1 MIIKSFEIRKI
12 NQNKSNIILIY
23 GENEGL
29 KNNILDNLIK
39 DKNNIFKYEEKDI
52 LDNNNEAS
60 TNKIKIN
67 INTEYKKTINSKNA
81 TGAAASYELVSK
93 TLIDIT
99 KNNKTDKLMVVKRF
113 IIDKN
118 DNSVDQNN
126 YERTIKETFA
136 SSIVE
141 QLRFKINSLEWLL
154 NPSRLEK

>member
-1 MIIKSFEIRKI
+1 MKKTF
-12 NQNKSNIILIY
+12 L
-23 GENEGL
+23 
-29 KNNILDNLIK
+29 
-39 DKNNIFKYEEKDI
+39 NIFIIFFLNSCGFSPIYLQEKNMDYDI
-52 LDNNNEAS
+52 QIENVEGDRLINNLVISKLNRNNNEAS

-81 TGAAASYELVSK
+81 TGAASSYELVSK

-99 KNNKTDKLMVVKRF
+99 KNDKTDKLIVVKKF

-141 QLRFKINSLEWLL
+141 QLRFKINSLE
-154 NPSRLEK
+154 